1 MQINQRK
8 VGAILSYISLIVN
21 AAVSFVYVPILLGS
35 LSTSEYGVYE
45 LIGSVIAYLSV
56 MDAGLSTTLSRF
68 YVSTSVSSGKREVEN
83 LLAMTKVIYLV
94 LTAIAVVAG
103 VGIYWVIDPL
113 FGASFTSSELD
124 LARQMM
130 VLVIVNCAI
139 VLPGNWFLAI
149 ISAEERFVFA
159 RSLSIAKYALQ
170 VLAVVAVLQFRS
182 SAMAVLAVQVVVN
195 ALSIAAYALYVK
207 GRLRVRG
214 KLHRWDWSL
223 AGSLFSFSFFILLG
237 MVFDQIFWKTGQVV
251 LGAVVGASAVAVYG
265 IACKVITAAYM
276 QVSTGVTSVFL
287 PKLTA
292 ISAKTEGMEEINELF
307 CRIGRIQ
314 AILVWGVCAGFI
326 ALGRD
331 FIFLWAGPEFG
342 DAYACVVVL
351 MLGLSISLV
360 QNLGLSILQAKNK
373 MGFRSIV
380 YIVIALLD
388 IVLSIPVSVHFGVVG
403 CAAVAAVLL
412 LLGTGPIMNA
422 YYYFV
427 LHVDIPGFF
436 RGVLPLVLPAVV
448 PALATG
454 TLSTLLGPCDSW
466 FLLMCKI
473 LFFIGV
479 YFGILWMKGFNPYER
494 SLVVGLASKVS
505 GRRVKNGRE

>member
-1 MQINQRK
+1 MPMSQRK
-8 VGAILSYISLIVN
+8 AGAVLSYISLVVN
-21 AAVSFVYVPILLGS
+21 AVVSFVYVPILLGS

-56 MDAGLSTTLSRF
+56 MDSGLSTTLSRF
-68 YVSTSVSSGKREVEN
+68 YVSTSVSGGMREVEN
-83 LLAMTKVIYLV
+83 LLAMTKVIYLA
-94 LTAIAVVAG
+94 LTTVAVAAG
-103 VGIYWVIDPL
+103 IGVYWAIDPL

-139 VLPGNWFLAI
+139 VLPGNWLLAI
-149 ISAEERFVFA
+149 INAEERFVFA
-159 RSLSIAKYALQ
+159 RTLSIAKYALQ

-182 SAMAVLAVQVVVN
+182 SAMAVLAVQVMVN
-195 ALSIAAYALYVK
+195 ALTIAAYALYVK
-207 GRLRVRG
+207 KGLRVRG
-214 KLHRWDWSL
+214 KLHRWDWRL

-237 MVFDQIFWKTGQVV
+237 MVFDQVFWKTGQVV

-292 ISAKTEGMEEINELF
+292 ISAKTAGMGEINELF

-314 AILVWGVCAGFI
+314 AILVWGVCAGF
-326 ALGRD
+326 AVLGED

-342 DAYACVVVL
+342 DAYVCVVVL

-388 IVLSIPVSVHFGVVG
+388 IVLSIPASAHFGVVG
-403 CAAVAAVLL
+403 CAVVAGALL

-422 YYYFV
+422 YYYFALRLDV
-427 LHVDIPGFF
+427 PGFF
-436 RGVLPLVLPAVV
+436 RGVLPLVPPAVV
-448 PALATG
+448 AALATG
-454 TLSTLLGPCDSW
+454 ALSTLLGLGASW
-466 FLLMCKI
+466 LSLSFEA
-473 LFFIGV
+473 LFFVGV
-479 YFGILWMKGFNPYER
+479 YFGILWVKGFNPYEK
-494 SLVVGLASKVS
+494 SLVIGLASRVS
-505 GRRVKNGRE
+505 GRRR